1 MILSSL
7 FSKSINLKSKSL
19 TFYVIT
25 GIIILILMM
34 VLALNTGVYDFGKS
48 SAYEVFWK
56 FATGDSSLSLSEKY
70 IIWEV
75 RASRIVMT
83 VLIGSMLAVSGTTLQ
98 GMFKNPL
105 ATGESIG
112 LTSGATLLA
121 AIAIVLGHT
130 FEEYLPEIV
139 RNSLVGVSAFIGALL
154 SMIIVYRI
162 STSNGKT
169 NVVMMLLSGVAITS
183 IGFSITGFLIYISKD
198 EQLRDLTFW
207 NLGSLA
213 AATWTKNIILSVVL
227 LLSYLIILPKGK
239 ALNAMMLGEKDAEHL
254 GINVETLKKQIVVI
268 TALMVGTCV
277 AFSGTIGFV
286 GLIVPYI
293 LRLLFRSDYHFIL
306 PLSAICGS
314 ILLLIADTLSR
325 TIVASSELPIGILTS
340 LIGGPVF
347 IAILIKFKNTLR

>member
-1 MILSSL
+1 
-7 FSKSINLKSKSL
+7 
-19 TFYVIT
+19 
-25 GIIILILMM
+25 MM
-34 VLALNTGVYDFGKS
+34 VLALNIGVYDFGNS
-48 SAYEVFWK
+48 SSYKVLWK
-56 FATGDSSLSLSEKY
+56 FLTSDSSLSLSEKY
-70 IIWEV
+70 VIWDV
-75 RASRIVMT
+75 RTSRIVMA

-130 FEEYLPEIV
+130 FESYLPEII
-139 RNSLVGVSAFIGALL
+139 RNSLVGVSAFVGAFLA
-154 SMIIVYRI
+154 MVIVYRI
-162 STSNGKT
+162 STSAGKT

-183 IGFSITGFLIYISKD
+183 IGFSFVGFLIYISKD

-213 AATWTKNIILSVVL
+213 GATWTRNIILSFVL
-227 LLSYLIILPKGK
+227 LFSYIIILPKGK
-239 ALNAMMLGEKDAEHL
+239 ALNAMLLGEKDAQHL
-254 GINVETLKKQIVVI
+254 GINVETLKKQIVLI
-268 TALMVGTCV
+268 TSLMIGTCV

-314 ILLLIADTLSR
+314 ILLLLADTISR
-325 TIVASSELPIGILTS
+325 TIVAPSELPIGILTS
-340 LIGGPVF
+340 LIGGPIF
-347 IAILIKFKNTLR
+347 IAILIKYKNTLR

>member
-1 MILSSL
+1 
-7 FSKSINLKSKSL
+7 
-19 TFYVIT
+19 
-25 GIIILILMM
+25 MM
-34 VLALNTGVYDFGKS
+34 VLALNIGVYDFGNS
-48 SAYEVFWK
+48 SSYKVLWK
-56 FATGDSSLSLSEKY
+56 FLTSDSSLSLSEKY
-70 IIWEV
+70 VIWDV
-75 RASRIVMT
+75 RTSRIVMA

-130 FEEYLPEIV
+130 FESYLPEII
-139 RNSLVGVSAFIGALL
+139 RNSLVGVSAFVGAFLA
-154 SMIIVYRI
+154 MVIVYRI
-162 STSNGKT
+162 STSAGKT

-183 IGFSITGFLIYISKD
+183 IGFSFVGFLIYISKD

-213 AATWTKNIILSVVL
+213 GATWTRNIILSIVL
-227 LLSYLIILPKGK
+227 LFSYIIILPKGK
-239 ALNAMMLGEKDAEHL
+239 ALNAMLLGEKDAQHL
-254 GINVETLKKQIVVI
+254 GINVETLKKQIVLI
-268 TALMVGTCV
+268 TSLMIGTCV

-314 ILLLIADTLSR
+314 ILLLLADTISR
-325 TIVASSELPIGILTS
+325 TIVAPSELPIGILTS
-340 LIGGPVF
+340 LIGGPIF
-347 IAILIKFKNTLR
+347 IVILIKYKNTLR